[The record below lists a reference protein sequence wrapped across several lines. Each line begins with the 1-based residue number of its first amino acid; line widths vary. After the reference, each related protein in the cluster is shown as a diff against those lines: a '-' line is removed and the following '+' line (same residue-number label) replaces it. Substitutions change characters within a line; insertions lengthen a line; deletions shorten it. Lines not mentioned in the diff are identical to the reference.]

1 MEALYAG
8 LTAWV
13 IEITVAFI
21 MLIGLKR
28 EEKKVIKRRK
38 NK

>member
-8 LTAWV
+8 LAAWA

-21 MLIGLKR
+21 MLMGLNR
-28 EEKKVIKRRK
+28 EENKVIKRRK

>member
-8 LTAWV
+8 LAAWA

-21 MLIGLKR
+21 MLMGLKR
-28 EEKKVIKRRK
+28 EENKVIKRMK

>member
-8 LTAWV
+8 LAAWA

-21 MLIGLKR
+21 MLMGLKR
-28 EEKKVIKRRK
+28 EEKQGY
-38 NK
+38 